1 VTMTVVV
8 TQDVEDRY
16 RGFLSSCMLEV
27 AAGCYVSPG
36 MGAGV
41 RKRVWE
47 VIKDWHGSLGRGT
60 IILLWPR
67 KESVG
72 GLGMQV
78 LGEPLKELVDFGG
91 VFLVRK

>member
-8 TQDVEDRY
+8 TRDVEARY
-16 RGFLSSCMLEV
+16 RGFLCSCMLEV

-41 RKRVWE
+41 RERIWE
-47 VIKDWHGSLGRGT
+47 VVKNWHGSLGRGT

-67 KESVG
+67 KQSVG

-91 VFLVRK
+91 VLLVRK

>member
-1 VTMTVVV
+1 
-8 TQDVEDRY
+8 
-16 RGFLSSCMLEV
+16 MLDV

-47 VIKDWHGSLGRGT
+47 VVKDWHGSLGRGT

-67 KESVG
+67 KQSVG
-72 GLGMQV
+72 GVGMQV

-91 VFLVRK
+91 VLLVRK